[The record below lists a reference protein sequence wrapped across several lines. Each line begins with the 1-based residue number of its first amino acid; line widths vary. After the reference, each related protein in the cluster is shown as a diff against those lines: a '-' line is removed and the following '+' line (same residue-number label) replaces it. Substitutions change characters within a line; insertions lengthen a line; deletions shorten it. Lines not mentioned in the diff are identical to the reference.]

1 MSREVSRL
9 RVLPESPDQAFL
21 QAAVAS
27 ALFGY
32 LSRSAESGPILCV
45 IEDVH
50 WATATTLDVLR
61 HVGRSSARAPVLFLV
76 TTRGALRPHRRVERL
91 PG

>member
-1 MSREVSRL
+1 MSKGSRGVVPDVAKVSRL
-9 RVLPESPDQAFL
+9 GILLEWPDQAFL

-50 WATATTLDVLR
+50 SATATTLDVLR
-61 HVGRSSARAPVLFLV
+61 HVGR
-76 TTRGALRPHRRVERL
+76 
-91 PG
+91 